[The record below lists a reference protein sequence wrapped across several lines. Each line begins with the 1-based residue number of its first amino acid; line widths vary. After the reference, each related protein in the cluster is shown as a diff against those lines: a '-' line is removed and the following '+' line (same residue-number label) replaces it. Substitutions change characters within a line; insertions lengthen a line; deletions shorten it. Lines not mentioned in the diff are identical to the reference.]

1 MAAKF
6 YFFVCVGFRSARRC
20 RRWYKCIGVN
30 GRRGVGGGCT
40 RARARARVC
49 VCVCVWPD
57 GIGMLSDWQEE
68 MPTSCAP
75 ACSMKWNRCDSIMRT
90 FRQ

>member
-1 MAAKF
+1 MHA
-6 YFFVCVGFRSARRC
+6 
-20 RRWYKCIGVN
+20 
-30 GRRGVGGGCT
+30 
-40 RARARARVC
+40 RARARACVC